1 MRSEPRVFAGA
12 KPSKSPSARIAVFTS
27 LDGTLLDCQ
36 TFDAGPARDVVRE
49 LHAAGV
55 PIVPVTVMTLDE
67 VEPLARDLGF
77 VHPMIIEAG
86 SAVAR
91 LDGGEWVVEPF
102 GPPADAVLEAV
113 RAIEEISGAQL
124 AVYSV
129 QPEQIA
135 SLVSGRTGEM
145 LRASVNRVY
154 SEPFLIESGSMA
166 AVEKAART
174 LGFVLRKGGR
184 FLYLCREDAEIEAF
198 RAVREELQCELVIG
212 VGGATIDA
220 AFLERSD
227 VPIIIPRSDGRADA
241 ELMRLVPRAIVASA
255 AGCAGWATCVS
266 EAWHTV
272 SKPAN

>member
-1 MRSEPRVFAGA
+1 MRSELRVSAGA
-12 KPSKSPSARIAVFTS
+12 RRSKTPSPRIAVFTS

-36 TFDAGPARDVVRE
+36 SFDPGPARQVVEE
-49 LHAAGV
+49 LHSAGIPV
-55 PIVPVTVMTLDE
+55 VPVTVMTLDE
-67 VEPLARDLGF
+67 VAPLARDLGF

-102 GPPADAVLEAV
+102 GPPADAVLEAIRV
-113 RAIEEISGAQL
+113 IEELSGAQL

-129 QPEQIA
+129 QPERIA

-145 LRASVNRVY
+145 LRASINRVY
-154 SEPFLIESGSMA
+154 SEPFLIESGSVA
-166 AVEKAART
+166 AVEKAAQT

-198 RAVREELQCELVIG
+198 RAVREELQCELAIG
-212 VGGATIDA
+212 VGGAAIDA

-227 VPIIIPRSDGRADA
+227 VPIIIPRGDGRADA
-241 ELMRLVPRAIVASA
+241 ELVRLVPRAIVASA
-255 AGCAGWATCVS
+255 AGCAGWATSVA
-266 EAWHTV
+266 EAWHAV
-272 SKPAN
+272 AKPVN